1 MDKIWLNLGAKLL
14 KPSANKICGSSSFK
28 FNQIS
33 PILASFRTQILRL
46 KFKEIY
52 IQILRIFSKF
62 FVSKKYVKFRLNYS
76 KNLRRFFEN
85 KSANLMQKFS
95 RFLVDFIKNL
105 HLKFANFR
113 TQIWRKFMNKISAN
127 LHLNLSPILN
137 LKSKNLQFNLTK
149 FYSSTQRK
157 FCALGFKKFLQKINF
172 TPNLGQK
179 FDKN

>member
-1 MDKIWLNLGAKLL
+1 MDKIWLNLGAKLA

-33 PILASFRTQILRL
+33 PILASFRNQILRL
-46 KFKEIY
+46 KFKKIY
-52 IQILRIFSKF
+52 IQILRKFSKF
-62 FVSKKYVKFRLNYS
+62 FLLKKCVNFRL

-157 FCALGFKKFLQKINF
+157 FCALGFKNFSHKDKFHTKFRAKI
-172 TPNLGQK
+172 
-179 FDKN
+179 

>member
-1 MDKIWLNLGAKLL
+1 M
-14 KPSANKICGSSSFK
+14 
-28 FNQIS
+28 
-33 PILASFRTQILRL
+33 
-46 KFKEIY
+46 
-52 IQILRIFSKF
+52 
-62 FVSKKYVKFRLNYS
+62 

-85 KSANLMQKFS
+85 KSANLIQKFS
-95 RFLVDFIKNL
+95 QFLVDFIKNL

-157 FCALGFKKFLQKINF
+157 FCALGFKNFSHKDKFHTKFRAKI
-172 TPNLGQK
+172 
-179 FDKN
+179 

>member
-1 MDKIWLNLGAKLL
+1 MDKIWLNLSVKLV

-52 IQILRIFSKF
+52 TQILRKFSKF
-62 FVSKKYVKFRLNYS
+62 FLLKKCVNFRL

-95 RFLVDFIKNL
+95 RFLVDFII
-105 HLKFANFR
+105 KFANFR
-113 TQIWRKFMNKISAN
+113 TQIWRKFINKISVN
-127 LHLNLSPILN
+127 LPLNLSPILN
-137 LKSKNLQFNLTK
+137 LKSRNLQFNLTK
-149 FYSSTQRK
+149 F
-157 FCALGFKKFLQKINF
+157 CVLGFKNFSHKDKFHTKFRAKI
-172 TPNLGQK
+172 
-179 FDKN
+179 

>member
-113 TQIWRKFMNKISAN
+113 TQIWRKFMNKISVN

-137 LKSKNLQFNLTK
+137 LKSRNLQFNLT
-149 FYSSTQRK
+149 K